1 MMYSRSRF
9 RWSRLDKETFVLGFR
24 QGRPNDEALYTSICE
39 SPGSCVNLAIIGF
52 NMDGIVDIIS
62 RISYRILCDKVDSEE
77 VTKRVLANAK
87 RRSVV
92 YDGGGKSKDWFI
104 RHTCLLCRMAIIRR
118 RALWL
123 MNIRKDVF
131 VRVSPKV
138 EDRDDYITKQAW
150 EVYCR
155 AVDGMTPMQVIAYVL
170 CVLEHL
176 PEARVEKILMIT
188 ELRLD
193 NLLKKATASIRAELA
208 VYGKAGLYRN
218 FVSFII
224 KEY

>member
-1 MMYSRSRF
+1 
-9 RWSRLDKETFVLGFR
+9 
-24 QGRPNDEALYTSICE
+24 
-39 SPGSCVNLAIIGF
+39 
-52 NMDGIVDIIS
+52 
-62 RISYRILCDKVDSEE
+62 
-77 VTKRVLANAK
+77 
-87 RRSVV
+87 
-92 YDGGGKSKDWFI
+92 
-104 RHTCLLCRMAIIRR
+104 
-118 RALWL
+118 
-123 MNIRKDVF
+123 MNIRKEVF
-131 VRVSPKV
+131 VRARPRV

-170 CVLEHL
+170 CVLERL

-188 ELRLD
+188 KSRLD
-193 NLLKKATASIRAELA
+193 SLRKKATASIREELT